1 MILELSM
8 VSALGTLMQ
17 VAGVRLPPAS
27 ETPPLRLRASTLT
40 SRVRCREDFAVLVV
54 ALHAAHGGSAFLVR
68 GHFWKSSRGAGD
80 YPELS
85 LNWGCTRPV
94 VLTYRMATILTSRI
108 PRYCASFST

>member
-40 SRVRCREDFAVLVV
+40 PRVRFREDFAVLLV
-54 ALHAAHGGSAFLVR
+54 ALHAAHGGVAFLVR
-68 GHFWKSSRGAGD
+68 GHFWKSSKAAGD

-85 LNWGCTRPV
+85 PNWGCSRPV
-94 VLTYRMATILTSRI
+94 VLTYRMATILTSPI
-108 PRYCASFST
+108 LRYCVSFSS